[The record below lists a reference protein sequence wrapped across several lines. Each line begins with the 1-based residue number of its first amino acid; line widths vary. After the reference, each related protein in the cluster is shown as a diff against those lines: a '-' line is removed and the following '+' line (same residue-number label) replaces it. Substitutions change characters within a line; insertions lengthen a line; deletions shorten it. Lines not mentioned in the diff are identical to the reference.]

1 MRPDMPRSAEPIGA
15 RRSGVNRIPRA
26 GRRLRV
32 GDVQS
37 YWNRFMVMIFAEMRT
52 DPMDAVPRP
61 PCASPN
67 TQAPQQNVYVL
78 PGVMIQLTSA
88 PPSPSSK
95 PGSFQRPS
103 SPALT
108 RRRNRLS
115 WARLSRRVPPSSAGL
130 SQPPPARPGPRTRL
144 PGAGVGGGVPPAG
157 GVISRPPWR
166 GASPPKEPRETRTQ
180 WLVLRR
186 DRPTAWPPRLG
197 ARDRPNPP
205 WQSDQFAFWSA

>member
-115 WARLSRRVPPSSAGL
+115 WARLSRRGPPSRAGI
-130 SQPPPARPGPRTRL
+130 SQPPST
-144 PGAGVGGGVPPAG
+144 GGF
-157 GVISRPPWR
+157 
-166 GASPPKEPRETRTQ
+166 PPKEPPGDRYQ
-180 WLVLRR
+180 WLGVGGE
-186 DRPTAWPPRLG
+186 RPTALG
-197 ARDRPNPP
+197 TPVGAGGG
-205 WQSDQFAFWSA
+205 A

>member
-115 WARLSRRVPPSSAGL
+115 WARLSRRVAPPP
-130 SQPPPARPGPRTRL
+130 PPPALPGPGTRL
-144 PGAGVGGGVPPAG
+144 PGAGLGGGAPPPGAF
-157 GVISRPPWR
+157 SPHPPSG
-166 GASPPKEPRETRTQ
+166 GASPPKEPPETRYQ

-186 DRPTAWPPRLG
+186 DRPPAWPPRLG
-197 ARDRPNPP
+197 ARERPNPP
-205 WQSDQFAFWSA
+205 WQSDQF